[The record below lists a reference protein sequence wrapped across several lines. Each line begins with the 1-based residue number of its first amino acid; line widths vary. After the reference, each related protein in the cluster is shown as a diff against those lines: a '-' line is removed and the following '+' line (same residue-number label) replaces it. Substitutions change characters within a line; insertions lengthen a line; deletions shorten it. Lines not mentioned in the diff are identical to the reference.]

1 MENSGVAR
9 LLLDLFTDELIA
21 KGLTLNICA
30 RIEEL
35 TGTRPLV
42 EPDVLG
48 NTSAYMAI
56 DRDDVLSLGCE
67 LYLVRGNARE
77 GRFGL
82 HDQPKFWVKNAIA
95 LSDGRRVMLKLV
107 FHEKFSV
114 RIGNMSFRCRR
125 SEQKEARVLD
135 FVRGDPCFMQGKSV
149 RDERSN
155 LVRVLEFIPGDD
167 LLTHVVMQEK
177 PHQKYFNEDFPD
189 LLANTI
195 AALQGIM
202 RLHQAGLSHGD
213 IRNDHIIIDRGSGC
227 FRWIDFDLEQD
238 FTDFDVWSAGNILQ
252 VVAGQGL
259 VTTQRIKQEFPGSLA
274 RFNSSDASVFFPH
287 RMMNLR
293 KIFPYL
299 PEKLNAVLM
308 RFSAGTQAY
317 YERIDQIIVDLC
329 EVAEAQGW
337 TCSQPS

>member
-1 MENSGVAR
+1 
-9 LLLDLFTDELIA
+9 
-21 KGLTLNICA
+21 LNICA

-35 TGTRPLV
+35 TGVRPPK
-42 EPDVLG
+42 EPDILED
-48 NTSAYMAI
+48 TSAYMAI
-56 DRDDVLSLGCE
+56 ERDNVLRLGCE

-82 HDQPKFWVKNAIA
+82 HDQPKFWVKSAIA

-125 SEQKEARVLD
+125 SEQKEARVLEL
-135 FVRGDPCFMQGKSV
+135 VRGDTGFMQGKSV
-149 RDERSN
+149 RDECSN

-177 PHQKYFNEDFPD
+177 SHEKYFCEDFPV
-189 LLANTI
+189 LLVKTI
-195 AALQGIM
+195 DGLRGIM

-213 IRNDHIIIDRGSGC
+213 IRNDHIIIDRDSGR

-259 VTTQRIKQEFPGSLA
+259 VTIQRIKQEFPGSLT

-308 RFSAGTQAY
+308 RFSTGTQAY
-317 YERIDQIIVDLC
+317 YERIDQIVADLC

-337 TCSQPS
+337 PCSQPVVSLV